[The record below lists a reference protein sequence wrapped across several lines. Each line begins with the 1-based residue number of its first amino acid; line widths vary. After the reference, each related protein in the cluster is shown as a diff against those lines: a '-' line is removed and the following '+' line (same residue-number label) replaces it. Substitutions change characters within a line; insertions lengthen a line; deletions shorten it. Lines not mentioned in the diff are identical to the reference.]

1 MARLPWTF
9 SLGFRVKGVDSVHT
23 ATLPASWWLLETSYG
38 LLSRSQRVHSAI
50 AFCRHEAVT
59 ASVVNFAI
67 ASLQSEVGSLKVS
80 TTSSSAVVTLSAS
93 PSRMNTS
100 PGLWITFHSLTFDV
114 QYC

>member
-1 MARLPWTF
+1 MARLLWIF
-9 SLGFRVKGVDSVHT
+9 SLDFRVKGVDSVHT
-23 ATLPASWWLLETSYG
+23 ATLPASSWLLETSYG

-50 AFCRHEAVT
+50 AFSRHEAVT

-80 TTSSSAVVTLSAS
+80 TTSSSVVTLSAS

-100 PGLWITFHSLTFDV
+100 PGLWLTFHSLTFDV